1 MSPDRTK
8 KLLLVN
14 LHFAPFSFGGG
25 TIVAEACARRLQ
37 VEHGWQV
44 LVLTAI
50 RDYNLPEYTVRRYAV
65 NGVDVVAVV
74 INSEPDYTT
83 DYSNPRFDSIA
94 ASVIDQF
101 QPDVC
106 HAHAVQGL
114 GVGWLASLRTAES
127 TLAVTLHDCWW
138 LCDRQFMINS
148 DGNYCN
154 QTRVSHDQCR
164 YCTANFSRLL
174 QRDAALK
181 SALTQADQLL
191 YPSEFHRTLHI
202 DSGIDAQK
210 SLVNKN
216 GINLPGPDYD
226 SLRYK
231 QLALRKSTVFG
242 FTGGPGKIKGAPHIL
257 KAFEEATLDSY
268 TLQIV
273 DSAQN
278 LGTTWQSSEE
288 WQSDVKIDFVPA
300 YSQETMD
307 DFFAGIDVLL
317 FPSQW
322 KESFGLTVR
331 EALARDVWVIATDC
345 GAPVED
351 IVDGENGTIIP
362 FDFSH
367 HALKEAIQTLSIRN
381 WTDYKNPY
389 KSKLHSFDQQ
399 AVELDNLLTKL
410 VQRKP

>member
-1 MSPDRTK
+1 MSPDSPK
-8 KLLLVN
+8 KLLIVN

-25 TIVAEACARRLQ
+25 TIVAEACAQRLR
-37 VEHGWQV
+37 VAHGWQV
-44 LVLTAI
+44 LVLTVI
-50 RDYNLPEYTVRRYAV
+50 RDYNLPDYTVRRYAID
-65 NGVDVVAVV
+65 GIDVVAVV
-74 INSEPDYTT
+74 INSEPDYQL
-83 DYSNPRFDSIA
+83 DYDNPRFDQIA
-94 ASVIDQF
+94 RSVVQQY

-106 HAHAVQGL
+106 HAHALQGL
-114 GVGWLASLRTAES
+114 GVGWLGSLQTAGS
-127 TLAVTLHDCWW
+127 SLAVTLHDCWW

-154 QTRVSHDQCR
+154 QTRVSHEQCR
-164 YCTANFSRLL
+164 YCTANYSHLL
-174 QRDAALK
+174 ARDATLKKAL
-181 SALTQADQLL
+181 SQADILL
-191 YPSEFHRTLHI
+191 YPSEFHRTLHV
-202 DSGIDAQK
+202 DSGLDSQK

-216 GINLPGPDYD
+216 GINMPTTDYAP
-226 SLRYK
+226 LR
-231 QLALRKSTVFG
+231 QQALAGRRNTVFG

-257 KAFEEATLDSY
+257 QAFEEADLAAY

-278 LGTTWQSSEE
+278 LGTSWQSSEE
-288 WQSDVKIDFVPA
+288 WQSSAKIDFVPA
-300 YSQETMD
+300 YTQDTMD
-307 DFFAGIDVLL
+307 TFFAGIDVLL

-367 HALKEAIQTLSIRN
+367 HGLKVAVEQLADRE
-381 WTDYKNPY
+381 WRDYQNPH
-389 KSKLHSFDQQ
+389 KESLHSFDQQ
-399 AVELDNLLTKL
+399 AAELDNLLTAL
-410 VQRKP
+410 V

>member
-1 MSPDRTK
+1 MSPDQPK

-25 TIVAEACARRLQ
+25 TIVAEACAHRLQ

-50 RDYNLPEYTVRRYAV
+50 RDYNLPEYTVRRYAT
-65 NGVDVVAVV
+65 NGIDVVAVV
-74 INSEPDYTT
+74 INSEPDYAT
-83 DYSNPRFDSIA
+83 DYGNPRFDRVA
-94 ASVIDQF
+94 ASVIGQY

-106 HAHAVQGL
+106 HVHALQGL
-114 GVGWLASLRTAES
+114 GVGWLTSLQKAES
-127 TLAVTLHDCWW
+127 ALAITLHDCWW

-154 QTRVSHDQCR
+154 QSSVSHDQCR
-164 YCTANFSRLL
+164 YCTANFGHLL

-181 SALTQADQLL
+181 SALAQADLLL
-191 YPSEFHRTLHI
+191 YPSQFHRTLHI
-202 DSGIDAQK
+202 DSGIESQK
-210 SLVNKN
+210 SLLNKN
-216 GINLPGPDYD
+216 GINLPGPDYEL
-226 SLRYK
+226 LRRK
-231 QLALRKSTVFG
+231 RASLRKSTVFG

-257 KAFEEATLDSY
+257 KAFEEANLDAY

-278 LGTTWQSSEE
+278 LGTTWQSSDE
-288 WQSDVKIDFVPA
+288 WKSDVKIDFVPA
-300 YSQETMD
+300 YSQDTMD

-367 HALKEAIQTLSIRN
+367 YALKDAIQCLSVRN
-381 WTDYKNPY
+381 WIGYTNPY
-389 KSKLHSFDQQ
+389 KSKLYSFDQQ
-399 AVELDNLLTKL
+399 AAELDDLLTNL
-410 VQRKP
+410 VPEKS